1 MQESNATILDEELTK
16 SFRFQ
21 NRELLDNYVILA
33 VTDISG
39 IIKHV
44 STNLC
49 NVFKYKESDL
59 LDKPYTFLV
68 KKDSII
74 SFENQFNEL
83 KEYKETWKGEVKN
96 ASSKDE
102 IIWADTI
109 ITPLF
114 NDDHE
119 HIGFI
124 LASNDITQE
133 KKLKKINEDNMLKRK
148 QNDQVLDFMPSLSAA
163 VLLRTSSGLHK
174 LLWIIT
180 FTIIFL
186 IGWSYFSK
194 IDDIVK
200 TNGKIISTKNIQTIS
215 SLDGGILEEM
225 RVKEGDFVKKGTVI
239 LKISDLDYKSQV
251 DKSTLLRYALLA
263 KMQRL
268 EAESKGIEVNVN
280 EEVLKENKKIMDYE
294 ISLFRSNKKKLE
306 SSINILKEQLEQKRN
321 DLSDSLKEL
330 ELVKNNYSLLE
341 QEIEIKEPLVRD
353 RIISKVD
360 YLQLKIRLNETQS
373 QLKKL
378 KGSIPTLKS
387 FINES
392 KKNILEAKET
402 FKTKARDEIVSVFGD
417 LNAINEELNYL
428 KQKVKN
434 TIIVAPNDG
443 VINKITIKTKG
454 EAISPGKVIVE
465 IIPESNYVL
474 AQVKVSPADIG
485 FLYVGQPVKL
495 KLRAYDFSLYGGIMG
510 EISYISA
517 DTLID
522 EKDKDKEI
530 FIVQI
535 KSKQK
540 YVGETKT
547 LTTKPGMT
555 VDADIIT
562 GKKSILD
569 FVLKPIL
576 RSLQI

>member
-547 LTTKPGMT
+547 LTAKPGMT